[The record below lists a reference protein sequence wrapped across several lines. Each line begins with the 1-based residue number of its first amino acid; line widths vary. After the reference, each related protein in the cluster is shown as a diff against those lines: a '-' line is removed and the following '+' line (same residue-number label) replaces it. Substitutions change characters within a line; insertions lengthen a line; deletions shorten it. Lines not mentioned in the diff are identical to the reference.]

1 MALFGL
7 LRRQTSRE
15 KHLRS
20 YLRAQWGVRPI
31 NMLWYEKALRH
42 KSVIGTGKF
51 CHNDCNERLE
61 LLGDAV
67 LDTVVTEYL
76 FVRFPEA
83 TEGDLTKIRSRI
95 VNREMLGSVGMNAK
109 LNDLIEVRI
118 GSDDSMDKIVG
129 NALEAWLGAIYIDKG
144 FDITKK
150 CVLDYLLSR
159 YIDIE
164 EVINQSKDF
173 KSKLIEWAQQQKL
186 NPSFSTR
193 AVQEDPHLFQCEITV
208 DGTTTASGTG
218 RSKKRAEQQAAK
230 EACDKLNI

>member
-1 MALFGL
+1 M
-7 LRRQTSRE
+7 
-15 KHLRS
+15 
-20 YLRAQWGVRPI
+20 

-42 KSVIGTGKF
+42 KSVIGTGRF

-76 FVRFPEA
+76 FIRFPEA

-95 VNREMLGSVGMNAK
+95 VNRQMLGSVGMNAR
-109 LNDLIEVRI
+109 LHDLIEVRI

-144 FDITKK
+144 FDIAKK
-150 CVLDYLLSR
+150 CVLNYLISR

-164 EVINQSKDF
+164 EVITQSNDF
-173 KSKLIEWAQQQKL
+173 KSKLIEWTQQQKVV
-186 NPSFSTR
+186 PAFATE
-193 AVQEDPHLFQCEITV
+193 AVQEDPHVFECRITINNQV
-208 DGTTTASGTG
+208 ISTGSG

-230 EACDKLNI
+230 LACDKLSI